1 MTKLADS
8 FHRPINYLR
17 VSVTDRCNLRCV
29 YCMPPEGISL
39 MPHGDILRYEE
50 ICLVAKAAAELG
62 ITKLRLTGG
71 EPLVRAGLT
80 DLVAMLA
87 KIKGIDDISMTT
99 NGVLLGRYA
108 VELKKAGL
116 HRVNI
121 SLDSLRPERFHKIT
135 RMGKLDDVLKGI
147 EAAKEVGL
155 NPVKINMVVIR
166 GTNDDEISHFALLTV
181 SDAWHVRFI
190 EFMPFMEKGKKN
202 RFLVPVSEM
211 MERIEALG
219 KLEPSLPNGAG
230 PAKYYRLSG
239 AKGTIGFISPVT
251 ECFCQAC
258 NRLRLTADGRLRP
271 CLFSDDE
278 VDLRGPLRQG
288 ATVEDIKH
296 LIRQA
301 VASKPEKHKLI
312 TGVTCERFMSQIGG

>member
-8 FHRPINYLR
+8 YHRPINYLR
-17 VSVTDRCNLRCV
+17 ISVTDRCNLRCI
-29 YCMPPEGISL
+29 YCMPPEGIPL
-39 MPHGDILRYEE
+39 MSHGDVLRYEE
-50 ICLVAKAAAELG
+50 IDLVARAAADLG

-87 KIKGIDDISMTT
+87 GIKGIDDISMTT
-99 NGVLLGRYA
+99 NGVLLERYA
-108 VELKKAGL
+108 SELKKAGL

-135 RMGKLDDVLKGI
+135 RIGKLDDVLSGI
-147 EAAKEVGL
+147 EAAREVGL

-166 GTNDDEISHFALLTV
+166 GTNDDEISHFALLTL

-190 EFMPFMEKGKKN
+190 EFMPFIENDKKN
-202 RFLVPVSEM
+202 RFLVPVFEI

-219 KLEPSLPNGAG
+219 KLEPSLPNGVG
-230 PAKYYRLSG
+230 PAKYYRFPG

-258 NRLRLTADGRLRP
+258 NRMRLTADGKLRP

-278 VDLRGPLRQG
+278 IDLRSPLRQG
-288 ATVEDIKH
+288 ATVEEIKR

-301 VASKPEKHKLI
+301 VAAKPERHKLI
-312 TGVTCERFMSQIGG
+312 AGVTCERFMSQIGG

>member
-1 MTKLADS
+1 
-8 FHRPINYLR
+8 
-17 VSVTDRCNLRCV
+17 
-29 YCMPPEGISL
+29 L
-39 MPHGDILRYEE
+39 MSHGDVLRYEE
-50 ICLVAKAAAELG
+50 IDLVARAAAELG
-62 ITKLRLTGG
+62 ITKLRITGG

-87 KIKGIDDISMTT
+87 GIKGIDDISMTT
-99 NGVLLGRYA
+99 NGVLLERYA
-108 VELKKAGL
+108 SGLKKAGL

-135 RMGKLDDVLKGI
+135 RIGKLDDVLSGI
-147 EAAKEVGL
+147 EAAREAGL

-166 GTNDDEISHFALLTV
+166 GTNDDEISHFALLTL

-190 EFMPFMEKGKKN
+190 EFMPFIENGKNN
-202 RFLVPVSEM
+202 RYLVPVSEI

-219 KLEPSLPNGAG
+219 KLEPSLPNGVG
-230 PAKYYRLSG
+230 PAKYYRFPG

-258 NRLRLTADGRLRP
+258 NRMRLTADGKLRP

-278 VDLRGPLRQG
+278 IDLRGPLRQG
-288 ATVEDIKH
+288 AGVEEIKR
-296 LIRQA
+296 LIRRA
-301 VASKPEKHKLI
+301 VAAKPERHKLM

>member
-1 MTKLADS
+1 
-8 FHRPINYLR
+8 
-17 VSVTDRCNLRCV
+17 
-29 YCMPPEGISL
+29 MPPEGIPL
-39 MPHGDILRYEE
+39 MSHGDILRYEE
-50 ICLVAKAAAELG
+50 IDLVAKAAAELG
-62 ITKLRLTGG
+62 ISKLRLTGG

-99 NGVLLGRYA
+99 NGVLLDRYA
-108 VELKKAGL
+108 VALKNAGL
-116 HRVNI
+116 HRVNV

-135 RMGKLDDVLKGI
+135 RIGKLDDVLNGI
-147 EAAKEVGL
+147 EAAKQAGL

-166 GTNDDEISHFALLTV
+166 GTNDDEIPHLALLTL
-181 SDAWHVRFI
+181 SDMWHVRFI

-219 KLEPSLPNGAG
+219 KLEPSLPNGVG
-230 PAKYYRLSG
+230 PARYYRFPG

-258 NRLRLTADGRLRP
+258 NRLRLTADGKLRP
-271 CLFSDDE
+271 CLFSDNE
-278 VDLRGPLRQG
+278 IDLRGPLRQG
-288 ATVEDIKH
+288 VGVEDIKH

-301 VASKPEKHKLI
+301 VVSKPENHKLI
-312 TGVTCERFMSQIGG
+312 RGVTCERFMSQIGG

>member
-1 MTKLADS
+1 MS
-8 FHRPINYLR
+8 
-17 VSVTDRCNLRCV
+17 
-29 YCMPPEGISL
+29 
-39 MPHGDILRYEE
+39 HGDVLRYEE
-50 ICLVAKAAAELG
+50 IDLVARAAAELG

-87 KIKGIDDISMTT
+87 RIKGIDDISMTT
-99 NGVLLGRYA
+99 NGVLLERYA
-108 VELKKAGL
+108 VGLKKAGL

-121 SLDSLRPERFHKIT
+121 SLDSLRPEKFHKIT
-135 RMGKLDDVLKGI
+135 RMGKLDDVLSGI
-147 EAAKEVGL
+147 EAAREAGL

-166 GTNDDEISHFALLTV
+166 GTNDDEISHFALLTL

-190 EFMPFMEKGKKN
+190 EFMPFIENGKKN
-202 RFLVPVSEM
+202 RFLVPVSEI

-219 KLEPSLPNGAG
+219 ELEPSLPNGVG
-230 PAKYYRLSG
+230 PAKYYRFPG

-258 NRLRLTADGRLRP
+258 NRMRLTADGKLRP

-278 VDLRGPLRQG
+278 IDLRGPLRQG
-288 ATVEDIKH
+288 ATVGDIKR

-301 VASKPEKHKLI
+301 VASKPERHKLI

>member
-1 MTKLADS
+1 MS
-8 FHRPINYLR
+8 
-17 VSVTDRCNLRCV
+17 
-29 YCMPPEGISL
+29 
-39 MPHGDILRYEE
+39 HGDVLRYEE
-50 ICLVAKAAAELG
+50 IDLVARAAAELG

-87 KIKGIDDISMTT
+87 RIKGIDDISMTT
-99 NGVLLGRYA
+99 NGVLLERYA
-108 VELKKAGL
+108 VGLKKAGL

-135 RMGKLDDVLKGI
+135 RMGKLDDVLNGI
-147 EAAKEVGL
+147 EAAREAGL

-202 RFLVPVSEM
+202 RLLVPVSEI

-219 KLEPSLPNGAG
+219 KLEPSLTYGVW
-230 PAKYYRLSG
+230 PAKYYRFPG

-258 NRLRLTADGRLRP
+258 NRMRLTADGKLRP

-278 VDLRGPLRQG
+278 IDLRGPLRQG
-288 ATVEDIKH
+288 ATVEEIKR

-301 VASKPEKHKLI
+301 VASKPERHKLI

>member
-1 MTKLADS
+1 MTKLCDS
-8 FHRPINYLR
+8 YQRPINYLR
-17 VSVTDRCNLRCV
+17 ISVTDRCNLRCI

-39 MPHGDILRYEE
+39 MPHVDILRYEE
-50 ICLVAKAAAELG
+50 ICLIAKAAAELG

-87 KIKGIDDISMTT
+87 EIKGLDDISMTT

-108 VELKKAGL
+108 VELKKVGL

-121 SLDSLRPERFHKIT
+121 SLDSLRPERFQKIT
-135 RMGKLDDVLKGI
+135 RMGKLDDVIKGI
-147 EAAKEVGL
+147 EAAREAGL

-181 SDAWHVRFI
+181 NEAWHVRFI
-190 EFMPFMEKGKKN
+190 EFMPFMEKGNNN
-202 RFLVPVSEM
+202 RLLVPVSEM

-219 KLEPSLPNGAG
+219 KLEPSLPNGVG
-230 PAKYYRLSG
+230 PARYYRLPG

-258 NRLRLTADGRLRP
+258 NRLRLTADGKLRP

-278 VDLRGPLRQG
+278 VDLRDPLREG

-301 VASKPEKHKLI
+301 VASKPEKHKLV

>member
-1 MTKLADS
+1 MS
-8 FHRPINYLR
+8 
-17 VSVTDRCNLRCV
+17 
-29 YCMPPEGISL
+29 
-39 MPHGDILRYEE
+39 HGDVLRYEE
-50 ICLVAKAAAELG
+50 IDLVARAAVELG

-87 KIKGIDDISMTT
+87 RIKGIDDISMTT
-99 NGVLLGRYA
+99 NGVLLERYA
-108 VELKKAGL
+108 VALKKAGL
-116 HRVNI
+116 HRANI

-135 RMGKLDDVLKGI
+135 RMGKLDDVLEGI
-147 EAAKEVGL
+147 EAAKEAGL

-166 GTNDDEISHFALLTV
+166 GTNDDEISHFALLTL

-190 EFMPFMEKGKKN
+190 EFMPFIKNGKKN
-202 RFLVPVSEM
+202 RLLVPVSEI

-219 KLEPSLPNGAG
+219 KLEPSLPNGVG
-230 PAKYYRLSG
+230 PAKYYRFPG

-258 NRLRLTADGRLRP
+258 NRMRLTADGKLRP

-278 VDLRGPLRQG
+278 IDLRGPLRQG
-288 ATVEDIKH
+288 ATVGDIKR

-301 VASKPEKHKLI
+301 VASKPERHKLI

>member
-8 FHRPINYLR
+8 FQRPINYLR
-17 VSVTDRCNLRCV
+17 ISVTDRCNLRCI
-29 YCMPPEGISL
+29 YCMPPEGIPL
-39 MPHGDILRYEE
+39 MSHGDVLRYEE
-50 ICLVAKAAAELG
+50 IALVARAAAELG

-87 KIKGIDDISMTT
+87 EIKGIDDISMTT
-99 NGVLLGRYA
+99 NGVLLERYA
-108 VELKKAGL
+108 MELKKAGL

-135 RMGKLDDVLKGI
+135 RVGKLDDVLKGI
-147 EAAKEVGL
+147 EAAREAEL
-155 NPVKINMVVIR
+155 NPVKVNMVVIR
-166 GTNDDEISHFALLTV
+166 GTNDDEISHFALLTL

-190 EFMPFMEKGKKN
+190 EFMPFVGNGKKN
-202 RFLVPVSEM
+202 RYLMPVSEI

-219 KLEPSLPNGAG
+219 KLEPSLPNGVG
-230 PAKYYRLSG
+230 PAKYYRFPG

-258 NRLRLTADGRLRP
+258 NRMRLTADGKLRP

-278 VDLRGPLRQG
+278 IDLRGPLRQG
-288 ATVEDIKH
+288 AAVEELKR

-301 VASKPEKHKLI
+301 VASKPERHKLM

>member
-1 MTKLADS
+1 
-8 FHRPINYLR
+8 
-17 VSVTDRCNLRCV
+17 
-29 YCMPPEGISL
+29 L
-39 MPHGDILRYEE
+39 MSHGDVLRYEE
-50 ICLVAKAAAELG
+50 IDLVARAAAELG

-87 KIKGIDDISMTT
+87 GIKGIDDISMTT
-99 NGVLLGRYA
+99 NGVLLERYA
-108 VELKKAGL
+108 VGLKKAGL

-135 RMGKLDDVLKGI
+135 RMGKLDDVLNGI
-147 EAAKEVGL
+147 EAAREAGL

-166 GTNDDEISHFALLTV
+166 GTNDDEISHFALLTL

-202 RFLVPVSEM
+202 RLLVPVSEI

-219 KLEPSLPNGAG
+219 ELDPSLPNGVG
-230 PAKYYRLSG
+230 PARYYRFPG

-258 NRLRLTADGRLRP
+258 NRMRLTADGKLRP

-278 VDLRGPLRQG
+278 IDLRGPLRQG
-288 ATVEDIKH
+288 ATVGEIKR
-296 LIRQA
+296 LIRRA
-301 VASKPEKHKLI
+301 VAAKPERHKLM

>member
-8 FHRPINYLR
+8 YQRPINYLR
-17 VSVTDRCNLRCV
+17 ISVTDRCNLRCV

-39 MPHGDILRYEE
+39 MPHDDILRYEE

-62 ITKLRLTGG
+62 FTKLRLTGG
-71 EPLVRAGLT
+71 EPLVRAGLP

-87 KIKGIDDISMTT
+87 EIKGIEDLAVTT

-108 VELKKAGL
+108 AELKKAGL
-116 HRVNI
+116 HRINI
-121 SLDSLRPERFHKIT
+121 SLDSLRPERFHEIT
-135 RMGKLDDVLKGI
+135 RMGKLEDVMKGI
-147 EAAKEVGL
+147 EAAKEAGL

-166 GTNDDEISHFALLTV
+166 GTNDDEIPQFARLTL

-190 EFMPFMEKGKKN
+190 EFMPFMEKGKQN
-202 RFLVPVSEM
+202 HLLVPVSEM
-211 MERIEALG
+211 TERIESLG
-219 KLEPSLPNGAG
+219 KLEPALPNGVG
-230 PAKYYRLSG
+230 PAKYYRLPG
-239 AKGTIGFISPVT
+239 AKGTIGFISPVSD
-251 ECFCQAC
+251 CFCQKC
-258 NRLRLTADGRLRP
+258 NRMRLTANGKLRP

-278 VDLRGPLRQG
+278 IDLRGSLRQG

-301 VASKPEKHKLI
+301 VAAKPEKHKLM

>member
-1 MTKLADS
+1 MS
-8 FHRPINYLR
+8 
-17 VSVTDRCNLRCV
+17 
-29 YCMPPEGISL
+29 
-39 MPHGDILRYEE
+39 HGDVLRYEE
-50 ICLVAKAAAELG
+50 IDLVARAAAELG

-87 KIKGIDDISMTT
+87 RIKGIDDISMTT
-99 NGVLLGRYA
+99 NGVLLERYA
-108 VELKKAGL
+108 VGLKKAGL

-121 SLDSLRPERFHKIT
+121 SLDSLRPEKFHKIT
-135 RMGKLDDVLKGI
+135 RMGKLDDVLSGI
-147 EAAKEVGL
+147 EAAKEAGL

-166 GTNDDEISHFALLTV
+166 GTNDDEISHFALLTL

-190 EFMPFMEKGKKN
+190 EFMPFIENGKKN
-202 RFLVPVSEM
+202 RFLVPVSEI

-219 KLEPSLPNGAG
+219 KLEPSLPNGVG
-230 PAKYYRLSG
+230 PAKYYRFPG

-258 NRLRLTADGRLRP
+258 NRMRLTADGKLRP

-278 VDLRGPLRQG
+278 IDLRGPLRQG
-288 ATVEDIKH
+288 ATVGDIKR

-301 VASKPEKHKLI
+301 VASKPERHKLI

>member
-8 FHRPINYLR
+8 YHRPINYLR
-17 VSVTDRCNLRCV
+17 ISVTDRCNLRCI
-29 YCMPPEGISL
+29 YCMPPDGIPL
-39 MPHGDILRYEE
+39 MAHGDVLRYEE
-50 ICLVAKAAAELG
+50 IDLVARAAAELG
-62 ITKLRLTGG
+62 ITKLRITGG
-71 EPLVRAGLT
+71 EPLVRTGLT

-87 KIKGIDDISMTT
+87 RIKGIDDISMTT
-99 NGVLLGRYA
+99 NGVLLDRYA
-108 VELKKAGL
+108 VGLKKAGL

-135 RMGKLDDVLKGI
+135 RMGKLDDVLNGI
-147 EAAKEVGL
+147 EAAREVGL
-155 NPVKINMVVIR
+155 NPVKVNMVVIR
-166 GTNDDEISHFALLTV
+166 GTNDDEIPHFALLTL

-190 EFMPFMEKGKKN
+190 EFMPFMGNGKKN
-202 RFLVPVSEM
+202 RLLVPVSEI

-219 KLEPSLPNGAG
+219 KLEPSLPNGVG
-230 PAKYYRLSG
+230 PARYYRFPG

-258 NRLRLTADGRLRP
+258 NRMRLTADGKLRP

-278 VDLRGPLRQG
+278 IDLRGPLRQG
-288 ATVEDIKH
+288 AGVEEIKR
-296 LIRQA
+296 LIRRA
-301 VASKPEKHKLI
+301 VAAKPERHKLM

>member
-1 MTKLADS
+1 MS
-8 FHRPINYLR
+8 
-17 VSVTDRCNLRCV
+17 
-29 YCMPPEGISL
+29 
-39 MPHGDILRYEE
+39 HGDVLRYEE
-50 ICLVAKAAAELG
+50 IELVARAAAKLG

-87 KIKGIDDISMTT
+87 KIRGIDDISMTT
-99 NGVLLGRYA
+99 NGVLLERDA
-108 VELKKAGL
+108 VALKQAGL

-135 RMGKLDDVLKGI
+135 RIGKLDDVLKGI
-147 EAAKEVGL
+147 EAAREAGL
-155 NPVKINMVVIR
+155 NPVKVNMVVIR
-166 GTNDDEISHFALLTV
+166 GTNDDEISHFALLTL
-181 SDAWHVRFI
+181 SDDWHVRFI

-202 RFLVPVSEM
+202 RYLMPVSEI
-211 MERIEALG
+211 MERIEVLG
-219 KLEPSLPNGAG
+219 KLEPSLPNGVG
-230 PAKYYRLSG
+230 PAKYYRFPG

-251 ECFCQAC
+251 DCFCQAC
-258 NRLRLTADGRLRP
+258 NRLRLTADGKLRP

-278 VDLRGPLRQG
+278 IDLRGPLRQG
-288 ATVEDIKH
+288 ASVEEIKR

-301 VASKPEKHKLI
+301 AASKPERHKLM

>member
-1 MTKLADS
+1 MS
-8 FHRPINYLR
+8 
-17 VSVTDRCNLRCV
+17 
-29 YCMPPEGISL
+29 
-39 MPHGDILRYEE
+39 HGDVLRYEE
-50 ICLVAKAAAELG
+50 IDLVARAAAELG

-87 KIKGIDDISMTT
+87 RIKGIDDISMTT
-99 NGVLLGRYA
+99 NGVLLERYA
-108 VELKKAGL
+108 VALKKAGL

-135 RMGKLDDVLKGI
+135 RMGKLDDVLNGM

-202 RFLVPVSEM
+202 RLLVPVSEI

-219 KLEPSLPNGAG
+219 KLEPSLPNGVG
-230 PAKYYRLSG
+230 PARYYRFPG

-251 ECFCQAC
+251 DCFCQAC
-258 NRLRLTADGRLRP
+258 NRLRLTADGKLRP

-278 VDLRGPLRQG
+278 IDLRGPLRQG
-288 ATVEDIKH
+288 ATVGEIKR

-301 VASKPEKHKLI
+301 VAAKPERHKLI
-312 TGVTCERFMSQIGG
+312 AGVTCERFMSQIGG

>member
-8 FHRPINYLR
+8 YHRPINYLR
-17 VSVTDRCNLRCV
+17 ISVTDRCNLRCI
-29 YCMPPEGISL
+29 YCMPPEGIPL
-39 MPHGDILRYEE
+39 MAHGDVLRYEE
-50 ICLVAKAAAELG
+50 IDLVARAAAELG

-71 EPLVRAGLT
+71 EPLVRTGLT

-87 KIKGIDDISMTT
+87 KIEGIDDISMTT
-99 NGVLLGRYA
+99 NGVLLDRYA
-108 VELKKAGL
+108 VGLKKAGL

-135 RMGKLDDVLKGI
+135 RMGKLDDVLNGI
-147 EAAKEVGL
+147 EAAREAGL

-166 GTNDDEISHFALLTV
+166 GTNDDEISHFALLTL

-202 RFLVPVSEM
+202 RLLVPVSEM

-219 KLEPSLPNGAG
+219 ELEPSLPNGVG
-230 PAKYYRLSG
+230 PARYYRFPG

-258 NRLRLTADGRLRP
+258 NRMRLTADGKLRP

-278 VDLRGPLRQG
+278 IDLRGPLRQG
-288 ATVEDIKH
+288 ATVGEIKR
-296 LIRQA
+296 LIRHA
-301 VASKPEKHKLI
+301 VASKPERHKLI

>member
-1 MTKLADS
+1 MMS
-8 FHRPINYLR
+8 
-17 VSVTDRCNLRCV
+17 
-29 YCMPPEGISL
+29 
-39 MPHGDILRYEE
+39 HGDVLRYEE
-50 ICLVAKAAAELG
+50 IDLVARAAAELG

-87 KIKGIDDISMTT
+87 RIKGIDDISMTT
-99 NGVLLGRYA
+99 NGVLLERYA
-108 VELKKAGL
+108 VPLRKAGL

-135 RMGKLDDVLKGI
+135 RMGKLEDVLNGI
-147 EAAKEVGL
+147 EAAKEAGL

-202 RFLVPVSEM
+202 RLLVPVSEI

-219 KLEPSLPNGAG
+219 KLEPSLPNGVG
-230 PAKYYRLSG
+230 PARYYRFPG

-251 ECFCQAC
+251 DCFCQAC
-258 NRLRLTADGRLRP
+258 NRLRLTADGKLRP

-278 VDLRGPLRQG
+278 IDLRGPLRQG
-288 ATVEDIKH
+288 ATVGEIKR

-301 VASKPEKHKLI
+301 VAAKPERHKLI
-312 TGVTCERFMSQIGG
+312 AGVTCERFMSQIGG